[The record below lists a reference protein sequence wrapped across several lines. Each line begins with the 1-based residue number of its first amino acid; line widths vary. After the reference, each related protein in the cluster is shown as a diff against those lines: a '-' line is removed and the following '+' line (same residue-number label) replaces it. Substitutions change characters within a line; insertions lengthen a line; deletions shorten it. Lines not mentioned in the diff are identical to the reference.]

1 MGTVMR
7 ASGPGLERLRAL
19 LTEARRRSGAEA
31 GTIFLRDGQHLRFAI
46 AQNDVLTDCL
56 GDAEAQTRLTAE
68 PLSLEERSI
77 ASYAALTRSAVN
89 VADVYAIP
97 PDRLYTFNPRFD
109 MKHAYR
115 TRSVLAMPLRDARG
129 AVFGVL
135 QLINRRTEQGDVV
148 PFDDHSE
155 AVVRGLVTT
164 GNLG

>member
-1 MGTVMR
+1 MR
-7 ASGPGLERLRAL
+7 TARHPSGPGLERLQTL
-19 LTEARRRSGAEA
+19 LTEARQLSGAEA
-31 GTIFLRDGQHLRFAI
+31 GTIFLRDRQHLHFAI

-56 GDAEAQTRLTAE
+56 GDAEAQNRLTAE

-77 ASYAALTRSAVN
+77 ASYAALTGSAVN

-97 PDRLYTFNPRFD
+97 PGRPYTFNARFD
-109 MKHAYR
+109 LKHAYR

-129 AVFGVL
+129 TVFGVL

-148 PFDDHSE
+148 AFDDHGE

-164 GNLG
+164 SELG

>member
-1 MGTVMR
+1 
-7 ASGPGLERLRAL
+7 
-19 LTEARRRSGAEA
+19 
-31 GTIFLRDGQHLRFAI
+31 
-46 AQNDVLTDCL
+46 
-56 GDAEAQTRLTAE
+56 
-68 PLSLEERSI
+68 
-77 ASYAALTRSAVN
+77 
-89 VADVYAIP
+89 
-97 PDRLYTFNPRFD
+97 